1 MCHEKLY
8 HNPSEHCIDAIGH
21 LHQEYQTFGVHELKI
36 KVSHRVWVTQQSSM
50 LTSLGVVVRGVAGGQ
65 GAVGWLQ
72 YRHMPT
78 ILQRLIYNL
87 SAMAPLCFI
96 FALLWY
102 WQKKTMDIPCIVMCI
117 GVALVILFMISFSYG
132 KRHLAPIIIRTN
144 DIAPYDS
151 WVIMYIIT
159 YMFPFAS
166 LVIKD
171 FNLIICVIVA
181 LSLIH
186 I

>member
-1 MCHEKLY
+1 MG
-8 HNPSEHCIDAIGH
+8 N
-21 LHQEYQTFGVHELKI
+21 
-36 KVSHRVWVTQQSSM
+36 
-50 LTSLGVVVRGVAGGQ
+50 
-65 GAVGWLQ
+65 
-72 YRHMPT
+72 

-87 SAMAPLCFI
+87 SAMASLCFI

-181 LSLIH
+181 GVLIMAAPCVNTAIPNPILFLRGYH
-186 I
+186 FYQISGEHGISGCVLISRRKLRKAKDVKTINRIFDFLFLDAERR